1 MKKKTWILAGGGAA
15 ALVLLLA
22 WAFAPRPVE
31 VELAAVTTG
40 PFETTIDEDGKTR
53 ITDRFVVSAPL
64 AGRLARVTLHEG
76 DSVSAGDVLAVLTPA
91 LPALHDERTQRE
103 LRARVAA
110 AADNVHRSA
119 ARGDRA
125 EVALEQ
131 ARNEFRRSEQL
142 ARQGFIAPTRLDSDR
157 LAMLGAE
164 REVAAAEAER
174 SIAAHELEQA
184 RAAQSA
190 ATPGVPAGGGRT
202 FKVLSPVNG
211 RVLRVL
217 QTSEAT
223 VPMAAPLL
231 ELGDTARLEI
241 VAELLTTDALAT
253 RPGSRVR
260 IERWGGPEVLE
271 GRVRAV
277 EPAAFT
283 KVSALGV
290 EEQRVRVLIGI
301 TSPRA
306 QWAAL
311 GDAYRVGVRIVT
323 LAVPAA
329 MQVPVSAVFPLPAQA
344 TGAPASAASGIARQE
359 AGSTAVATQAPAR
372 AAPADAAQ
380 AAEPATSAHGVFVV
394 EGGRARLRTV
404 QLGARN
410 GGTAWVRGGLTNGQ
424 IVIVYPGAS
433 VQDGARV
440 KPRKV

>member
-1 MKKKTWILAGGGAA
+1 MKKKTWIAAGAGAA
-15 ALVLLLA
+15 LLALLLA
-22 WAFAPRPVE
+22 WAFAPRAVE

-40 PFETTIDEDGKTR
+40 AFETTIDEDGKTR
-53 ITDRFVVSAPL
+53 LADRYVVSAPL
-64 AGRLARVTLHEG
+64 AGRVARVTLREG
-76 DSVSAGDVLAVLTPA
+76 DTVATGDVLAVLTPA

-131 ARNEFRRSEQL
+131 ARSEFRRSEQL
-142 ARQGFIAPTRLDSDR
+142 AQQGFVAPTRLDSDR
-157 LAMLGAE
+157 LAMLAAE

-174 SIAAHELEQA
+174 GIAAHELEQA

-190 ATPGVPAGGGRT
+190 ATPGDPAGGGRA
-202 FKVLSPVNG
+202 FKVLAPVSG

-223 VPMAAPLL
+223 VPMSAPLL
-231 ELGDTARLEI
+231 ELGDTTRLEI
-241 VAELLTTDALAT
+241 VAELLTTDALAA

-260 IERWGGPEVLE
+260 IERWGGPEALE

-290 EEQRVRVLIGI
+290 EEQRVRVLIDL
-301 TSPRA
+301 TSARA

-329 MQVPVSAVFPLPAQA
+329 VQVPVSAVFPLPAKTA
-344 TGAPASAASGIARQE
+344 GASAAASA
-359 AGSTAVATQAPAR
+359 
-372 AAPADAAQ
+372 AAPVAASGAAPVTTTDAA
-380 AAEPATSAHGVFVV
+380 APAHGVFVV
-394 EGGRARLRTV
+394 EGGRARLRPV

-410 GGTAWVRGGLTNGQ
+410 GTAAWVRSGLAEGQ
-424 IVIVYPGAS
+424 QVIVYPSAA
-433 VQDGARV
+433 VRDGVRV
-440 KPRKV
+440 KARKV